1 MMNTQPAIVEW
12 PRLLELR
19 DLQPSGQPDIVAELI
34 DAFLADSAR
43 RIAILHQAAAVG
55 QWRDVGHQAHTLK
68 GSAALLACEPLR
80 AAAEIVEIAA
90 RTGATEVLPDA
101 IVVLADA
108 LALARDVLSSGPPPI
123 NS

>member
-1 MMNTQPAIVEW
+1 MNTQPEIVEW

-19 DLQPSGQPDIVAELI
+19 DLQPPGQPDIVAELI

-43 RIAILHQAAAVG
+43 RIAILHEAATAG

-68 GSAALLACEPLR
+68 GSAALPACEPLR
-80 AAAEIVEIAA
+80 AAAEIVEIAT
-90 RTGATEVLPDA
+90 RTGTTDILPDA
-101 IVVLADA
+101 IVVLAEA
-108 LALARDVLSSGPPPI
+108 LASARDVLANGPPI